1 MDIKDLEQLIK
12 GRRSIRKWKKKEVP
26 EALLQKIVELGI
38 WAPNGGN
45 FQGWHFVV
53 VKNPDVINK
62 IADAVQLVA
71 DQIASW
77 PEAKQFN
84 PDDMLRYQ
92 KNAAVWRQAPALIG
106 AFGVHYQSVMDKTLV
121 ARESFD
127 PDAKRILDQK
137 RSAPSIVESVSAA
150 VTQMLLAIHVMGL
163 GAVWLIGPLMAKEEI
178 EKILGVKN
186 KDLIC
191 LVALGYPDE
200 TPVQTRKP
208 LEEVMTFVR

>member
-12 GRRSIRKWKKKEVP
+12 GRRSIRKWVKKEVP
-26 EALLQKIVELGI
+26 DALLQKVIELGT

-45 FQGWHFVV
+45 YQGWHFIV
-53 VKNPDVINK
+53 VKNRATIDK
-62 IADAVQLVA
+62 IADEVQKVA
-71 DQIASW
+71 DKIASW

-84 PDDMLRYQ
+84 PEDMARYQ

-106 AFGVHYQSVMDKTLV
+106 AFGIHYQSVMDKTLV

-127 PDAKRILDQK
+127 ADAKKILSMK
-137 RSAPSIVESVSAA
+137 RSAPSSVESVSAA
-150 VTQMLLAIHVMGL
+150 VTQMLLAIHAMGL

-178 EKILGVKN
+178 EKILTVKN
-186 KDLIC
+186 MDLIC

-200 TPVQTRKP
+200 TPSQTRKP
-208 LEEVMTFVR
+208 LDQVMTFVR